1 MKYTNFFESD
11 DIKRIICLG
20 RFDGVHL
27 GHRSIILQAS
37 KLKQKFG
44 NDIILSVF
52 AFRRVDEAGNRN
64 RIYTFDE
71 NCDLIQSLSVDE
83 VLYADETERFFNTTK
98 SEFLNLLFK
107 SHNPVAVVCGE
118 DYTFGKD
125 REGNVGYLREY
136 CAEQNVF
143 FLSLP
148 ILREN
153 GKKVSSTLIK
163 EDLLAGNV
171 EEANTLLGSRYH
183 ITGTVLHG
191 RSVGHTIG
199 FPTLN
204 VAISPLKCPVKTGVY
219 STLTTV
225 DGKVYKSLT
234 NYGSAP
240 TFGQTEILAESY
252 LLDFSEDIYGKTVKT
267 EFVGFI
273 RDDVKFDTVSDLIT
287 QLKKDVKNL

>member
-44 NDIILSVF
+44 NDIRLSVF
-52 AFRRVDEAGNRN
+52 AFRRADEAGGRN

-83 VLYADETERFFNTTK
+83 VLYAEETERFFNTTK

-107 SHNPVAVVCGE
+107 NHNPVAVVCGE

-136 CAEQNVF
+136 CAEHNVF

-148 ILREN
+148 ISRKN
-153 GKKVSSTLIK
+153 GKKVASTLIK

-252 LLDFSEDIYGKTVKT
+252 LLNFNEDVYGKTVKT

-273 RDDVKFDTVSDLIT
+273 RDDVKFDTVSDLIA
-287 QLKKDVKNL
+287 QLKKDVENL